1 MNSQELVKALD
12 EMVDLTLQACKLD
25 TSTKDGYGTMMVV
38 LDKFKKSPV
47 VQKNY
52 LLLCIAKGYPRDT
65 GIEVM
70 KIMGL

>member
-38 LDKFKKSPV
+38 LDKFKSSPV

-52 LLLCIAKGYPRDT
+52 VLLCIARGYPRDT
-65 GIEVM
+65 GESVIR
-70 KIMGL
+70 IMRL